1 MFFDIFFF
9 STVPTAP
16 KIFPVAYN
24 IVKHFIDENTRRKVI
39 VAGGRLQL
47 VTCDILYCYC
57 CTLAS
62 WKEELQKYIS
72 PDNLPEYYGGTR
84 REPDPTCSKYVCM
97 YCSIYSSVTC
107 CNCMYLTTWV

>member
-1 MFFDIFFF
+1 MINFLYL
-9 STVPTAP
+9 PTAP

-39 VAGGRLQL
+39 VAGGTHCLSKTV
-47 VTCDILYCYC
+47 VTCCICGI
-57 CTLAS
+57 LAS

-84 REPDPTCSKYVCM
+84 REPDPTCSKYVC
-97 YCSIYSSVTC
+97 SI
-107 CNCMYLTTWV
+107 